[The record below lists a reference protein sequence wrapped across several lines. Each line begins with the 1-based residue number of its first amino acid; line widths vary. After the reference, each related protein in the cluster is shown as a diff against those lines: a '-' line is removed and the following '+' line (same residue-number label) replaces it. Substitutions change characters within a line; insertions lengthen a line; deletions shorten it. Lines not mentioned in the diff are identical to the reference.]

1 MRIIVCKDY
10 EKMSDEAAK
19 IVASQL
25 TLKPNSILGLATGT
39 TPIGLYKRLIAM
51 NKAGEIDFAPV
62 RTFNL
67 DEYYPIKP
75 DNSQSYRYFMNDNL
89 FNHVNIDIKNTRVPN
104 GEAADPV
111 TEGKEYDDA
120 IDAAGGIDLQ
130 ILGIGRNGHIGFN
143 EPDTDL
149 IAGTHRTM
157 LTQDTIEANS
167 RLFNSIDE
175 VPTQAITMGMV
186 SILKSKMIVLLANGK
201 NKHEAV
207 KKLLDD
213 TITTSN
219 PATFLKT
226 HPNAVIICDEECY
239 NG

>member
-19 IVASQL
+19 IVAAQL

-39 TPIGLYKRLIAM
+39 TPIGMYKRLIDM
-51 NKAGEIDFAPV
+51 NKSGEIDFSKV
-62 RTFNL
+62 RSFNL
-67 DEYYPIKP
+67 DEYYPINP
-75 DNSQSYRYFMNDNL
+75 DNNQSYRYFMNEQL
-89 FNHVNIDIKNTRVPN
+89 FDHVNIDKNNTRVPN
-104 GEAADPV
+104 GKAADPV
-111 TEGKEYDDA
+111 QEGKDYDEA

-143 EPDTDL
+143 EPDENL

-226 HPNAVIICDEECY
+226 HPNVVIICDEECY

>member
-19 IVASQL
+19 IVAAQL
-25 TLKPNSILGLATGT
+25 TLKPDSILGLATGS
-39 TPIGLYKRLIAM
+39 TPIGMYQRLIDM
-51 NKAGEIDFAPV
+51 NKAGEIDFSKV
-62 RTFNL
+62 KSFNL
-67 DEYYPIKP
+67 DEYYPIKA
-75 DNSQSYRYFMNDNL
+75 DNNQSYRYFMNENL
-89 FNHVNIDIKNTRVPN
+89 FNHVNIDINNTRVPN

-111 TEGKEYDDA
+111 EEGKSYDAA

-143 EPDTDL
+143 EPDENL
-149 IAGTHRTM
+149 IMGTHRTM

-226 HPNAVIICDEECY
+226 HPNVVIICDEECY

>member
-19 IVASQL
+19 IVAAQL
-25 TLKPNSILGLATGT
+25 TLKPDSILGLATGS
-39 TPIGLYKRLIAM
+39 TPIGMYQRLIDM
-51 NKAGEIDFAPV
+51 NKAGEIDFSKV
-62 RTFNL
+62 KSFNL
-67 DEYYPIKP
+67 DEYYPIKA
-75 DNSQSYRYFMNDNL
+75 DNNQSYRYFMNENL
-89 FNHVNIDIKNTRVPN
+89 FNHVNIDINNTRVPN
-104 GEAADPV
+104 GEASDPV
-111 TEGKEYDDA
+111 EEGKSYDAA

-143 EPDTDL
+143 EPDENL
-149 IAGTHRTM
+149 IMGTHRTM

-226 HPNAVIICDEECY
+226 HPNVVIICDEECY

>member
-1 MRIIVCKDY
+1 MRVIVVKDY
-10 EKMSDEAAK
+10 EEMSEKAAEL
-19 IVASQL
+19 VAAQM

-39 TPIGLYKRLIAM
+39 TPIGMYQRLIEM
-51 NKAGEIDFAPV
+51 NKAGKIDFSKIKS
-62 RTFNL
+62 FNL
-67 DEYYPIKP
+67 DEYYPIQP
-75 DNSQSYRYFMNDNL
+75 DNDQSYRYFMNKNL
-89 FNHVNIDIKNTRVPN
+89 FDHVNIDKNNTRVPD
-104 GEAADPV
+104 GTAKDPV
-111 TEGKEYDDA
+111 KEGKDYDEA
-120 IDAAGGIDLQ
+120 IDRAGGIDLQ

-157 LTQDTIEANS
+157 LTEDTIEANS

-226 HPNAVIICDEECY
+226 HPNVVIICDQECY

>member
-1 MRIIVCKDY
+1 MRIIICKDY

-19 IVASQL
+19 MVAAQL
-25 TLKPNSILGLATGT
+25 TIKPDSILGLATGT
-39 TPIGLYKRLIAM
+39 TPIGMYKRLIAM
-51 NKAGEIDFAPV
+51 NKSGDIDFSKV
-62 RTFNL
+62 RSFNL
-67 DEYYPIKP
+67 DEYYPIDP
-75 DNSQSYRYFMNDNL
+75 DNNQSYRYFMNEQL
-89 FNHVNIDIKNTRVPN
+89 FDHVNIDKSNTRVPN
-104 GEAADPV
+104 GQAADPV
-111 TEGKEYDDA
+111 QEGKDYDAA

-143 EPDTDL
+143 EPDANL

-207 KKLLDD
+207 QKLLDD

-226 HPNAVIICDEECY
+226 HPNVVIICDEECY

>member
-19 IVASQL
+19 IVAAQL
-25 TLKPNSILGLATGT
+25 TLKPDSILGLATGT
-39 TPIGLYKRLIAM
+39 TPIGMYKRLIDM
-51 NKAGEIDFAPV
+51 NKAGEIDFSNV
-62 RTFNL
+62 KSFNL
-67 DEYYPIKP
+67 DEYYPIKA
-75 DNSQSYRYFMNDNL
+75 DNNQSYRYFMNENL
-89 FNHVNIDIKNTRVPN
+89 FNHVNIDMKNTRVPN

-111 TEGKEYDDA
+111 EEGKNYDEA

-143 EPDTDL
+143 EPDENL
-149 IAGTHRTM
+149 ITGTHRTM

-226 HPNAVIICDEECY
+226 HPNVVIICDEECY

>member
-1 MRIIVCKDY
+1 MRVIVCKSYD
-10 EKMSDEAAK
+10 EMSDKAAK

-25 TLKPNSILGLATGT
+25 ILKPDSILGLATGT
-39 TPIGLYKRLIAM
+39 TPIGMYKRLIEM
-51 NKAGEIDFAPV
+51 NKSGEIDFAKV
-62 RTFNL
+62 RSFNL

-75 DNSQSYRYFMNDNL
+75 DNNQSYRYFMNEQL
-89 FNHVNIDIKNTRVPN
+89 FDHVNINKDNTRVPN
-104 GEAADPV
+104 GMAADPV
-111 TEGKEYDDA
+111 QEGKDYDEA
-120 IDAAGGIDLQ
+120 IDNAGGIDLQ

-143 EPDTDL
+143 EPDAEL

-213 TITTSN
+213 TITTAN
-219 PATFLKT
+219 PASFLKT
-226 HPNAVIICDEECY
+226 HPNVVVICDEECY

>member
-1 MRIIVCKDY
+1 MRIIICKDY
-10 EKMSDEAAK
+10 EKLSEEAAK

-25 TLKPNSILGLATGT
+25 TIKPNSILGLATGS
-39 TPIGLYKRLIAM
+39 TPIGMYQKLIQL
-51 NKAGEIDFAPV
+51 NKAGEISFAQV
-62 RTFNL
+62 KTFNL
-67 DEYYPIKP
+67 DEYYPIKA
-75 DNSQSYRYFMNDNL
+75 DNNQSYRYFMNENL
-89 FNHVNIDIKNTRVPN
+89 FNHVDIDINNTRVPN
-104 GEAADPV
+104 GEASDPV
-111 TEGKEYDDA
+111 SEGKDYDEA

-143 EPDTDL
+143 EPDENL

-226 HPNAVIICDEECY
+226 HPNVVIICDEECY

>member
-1 MRIIVCKDY
+1 MRVIICKDY
-10 EKMSDEAAK
+10 DEMSKEAAK
-19 IVASQL
+19 LVAAQM

-39 TPIGLYKRLIAM
+39 TPIGMYKRLIEM
-51 NKAGEIDFAPV
+51 NKAGEIDFSNV
-62 RTFNL
+62 KSFNL
-67 DEYYPIKP
+67 DEYYPISP
-75 DNSQSYRYFMNDNL
+75 DNDQSYRYFMNEQL
-89 FNHVNIDIKNTRVPN
+89 FNHVNINKDNTRVPN
-104 GEAADPV
+104 GQADDPV
-111 TEGKEYDDA
+111 REGIDYDNA

-143 EPDTDL
+143 EPDTEL

-226 HPNAVIICDEECY
+226 HPNVVIICDEECY

>member
-1 MRIIVCKDY
+1 MKIIVCENY
-10 EKMSDEAAK
+10 EEMSKAGAEIIAETVK
-19 IVASQL
+19 NTPSCV
-25 TLKPNSILGLATGT
+25 LGLATGSTPVGAYEQLIDMYKKGDLDFSNVT
-39 TPIGLYKRLIAM
+39 T
-51 NKAGEIDFAPV
+51 V
-62 RTFNL
+62 NL
-67 DEYYPIKP
+67 DEYKGLSG
-75 DNSQSYRYFMNDNL
+75 DHDQSYRYFMQRNL
-89 FNHVNIDIKNTRVPN
+89 FDHVNIDVANTNVPN
-104 GEAADPV
+104 GLAEDV
-111 TEGKEYDDA
+111 DA
-120 IDAAGGIDLQ
+120 ECARYNEVINTLGPIDIQ
-130 ILGIGRNGHIGFN
+130 VLGMGHNGHIGFN
-143 EPDTDL
+143 EPDENL
-149 IAGTHRTM
+149 IMGTHRTM

-226 HPNAVIICDEECY
+226 HPNVVIICDEECY

>member
-1 MRIIVCKDY
+1 MRLIVCKDY
-10 EKMSDEAAK
+10 EQMSNEAAK
-19 IVASQL
+19 LVVAQL

-39 TPIGLYKRLIAM
+39 TPIGLYQKLIAM
-51 NKAGEIDFAPV
+51 NKAGEISFSEV
-62 RTFNL
+62 KSFNL
-67 DEYYPIKP
+67 DEYYPISP
-75 DNSQSYRYFMNDNL
+75 DNDQSYRYFMNKQL
-89 FNHVNIDIKNTRVPN
+89 FDHVNINKANTRVPN
-104 GEAADPV
+104 GLSEDPV
-111 TEGKEYDDA
+111 QEGKDYDAA

-143 EPDTDL
+143 EPDSDL

-226 HPNAVIICDEECY
+226 HPNVVIICDQECY

>member
-1 MRIIVCKDY
+1 MRLIVCKDY
-10 EKMSDEAAK
+10 EEMSDEAAK
-19 IVASQL
+19 IVAAQL

-39 TPIGLYKRLIAM
+39 TPIGMYQRLIKM
-51 NKAGEIDFAPV
+51 NKAGEIDFSNV
-62 RTFNL
+62 RSFNL
-67 DEYYPIKP
+67 DEYYPIKA
-75 DNSQSYRYFMNDNL
+75 DNDQSYRYFMNVQL
-89 FNHVNIDIKNTRVPN
+89 FDHVNIDKANTRVPN

-111 TEGKEYDDA
+111 KEGKDYDDA

-143 EPDTDL
+143 EPDENL

-226 HPNAVIICDEECY
+226 HPNVVIICDEECY

>member
-1 MRIIVCKDY
+1 MRIIVTENY
-10 EKMSDEAAK
+10 EEMSEQAAK
-19 IVASQL
+19 IVAAQL
-25 TLKPNSILGLATGT
+25 TLKPNSILGLATGS
-39 TPIGLYKRLIAM
+39 TPIGMYQRLAQM
-51 NKAGEIDFAPV
+51 NKSGEIDFSEV
-62 RTFNL
+62 KSFNL

-75 DNSQSYRYFMNDNL
+75 DNKQSYRYFMNENL
-89 FNHVNIDIKNTRVPN
+89 FNHVNIDINNTKVPN
-104 GEAADPV
+104 GMADDPV
-111 TEGKEYDDA
+111 REGKDYDAA

-130 ILGIGRNGHIGFN
+130 VLGIGRNGHIGFN

-157 LTQDTIEANS
+157 LTQDTIVANS

-175 VPTQAITMGMV
+175 VPTQALTMGMV
-186 SILKSKMIVLLANGK
+186 SILKSKMIILLANGK

-213 TITTSN
+213 TITTAN

-226 HPNAVIICDEECY
+226 HPNVVVICDKECY

>member
-1 MRIIVCKDY
+1 MRVIICKDY
-10 EKMSDEAAK
+10 EEMSEKAAK

-25 TLKPNSILGLATGT
+25 TIKPNSILGLATGT
-39 TPIGLYKRLIAM
+39 TPIGMYKRLIEM
-51 NKAGEIDFAPV
+51 NKAGEIDFSEV
-62 RTFNL
+62 KSFNL

-75 DNSQSYRYFMNDNL
+75 DNDQSYRYFMNEQL
-89 FNHVNIDIKNTRVPN
+89 FDHVNIDKTNTRVPN
-104 GEAADPV
+104 GMAADPV
-111 TEGKEYDDA
+111 QEGIDYDKA
-120 IDAAGGIDLQ
+120 IDNAGGIDLQ

-143 EPDTDL
+143 EPDAEL

-167 RLFNSIDE
+167 RLFNSIEE

-186 SILKSKMIVLLANGK
+186 SILKSRMIVLLANGK
-201 NKHEAV
+201 NKHNAV

-219 PATFLKT
+219 PASFLKT
-226 HPNAVIICDEECY
+226 HPNVVIICDEECY

>member
-19 IVASQL
+19 IVAAQL
-25 TLKPNSILGLATGT
+25 TIKPNSILGLATGT
-39 TPIGLYKRLIAM
+39 TPIGMYKRLISM
-51 NKAGEIDFAPV
+51 NKAGEIDFSTV
-62 RTFNL
+62 KSFNL

-75 DNSQSYRYFMNDNL
+75 DNNQSYRYFMDEQL
-89 FNHVNIDIKNTRVPN
+89 FDHVNIDKANTRVPN
-104 GEAADPV
+104 GMAADPV
-111 TEGKEYDDA
+111 QEGKDYDAA

-143 EPDTDL
+143 EPDSDL

-201 NKHEAV
+201 GKHEAV

-226 HPNAVIICDEECY
+226 HPNVVVICDEECY

>member
-1 MRIIVCKDY
+1 MRVIVVKNYEELSDKAAEII
-10 EKMSDEAAK
+10 AA
-19 IVASQL
+19 QM
-25 TLKPNSILGLATGT
+25 TLKPNSILGLATGS
-39 TPIGLYKRLIAM
+39 TPIGTYQRLIDM
-51 NKAGEIDFAPV
+51 NKAGKIDFSNIK
-62 RTFNL
+62 TFNL

-75 DNSQSYRYFMNDNL
+75 DNDQSYRYFMNKNL
-89 FNHVNIDIKNTRVPN
+89 FDHVNIDKNNTRVPN
-104 GEAADPV
+104 GVAEDPV
-111 TEGKEYDDA
+111 KEGKEYDEA

-143 EPDTDL
+143 EPDDNL
-149 IAGTHRTM
+149 IAGTHRTL
-157 LTQDTIEANS
+157 LTEDTIEANS

-226 HPNAVIICDEECY
+226 HPNVVIICDEECY